1 MQKDVTTPDPSG
13 RGIGSGAAHSGVA
26 VPPVVQSRRT
36 SLLRMLLLPLL
47 LALVLI
53 VFIMMGR
60 DRLVQNNY
68 LEGMQE
74 LGRQIQQYQ
83 AVHKKLPT
91 KQEIT
96 TFPIYKRMNLQAIQ
110 YDETHII
117 SGCPDDTILAYTNPI
132 QLRFRKSGLAALSV
146 GGKVDWIDQEELK
159 RRLEVRERYY
169 NQKIM
174 P

>member
-1 MQKDVTTPDPSG
+1 MQKNSTHSEPTSG
-13 RGIGSGAAHSGVA
+13 GIGPVTAHSGSVL
-26 VPPVVQSRRT
+26 PPVVQSRRIN
-36 SLLRMLLLPLL
+36 LLRMLLLPLL
-47 LALVLI
+47 LAILLI

-96 TFPIYKRMNLQAIQ
+96 AFPIYKRMNLESIQ

-117 SGCPDDTILAYTNPI
+117 SGCPEDTILAYTNPI
-132 QLRFRKSGLAALSV
+132 RLRFRKSGLAALSV

-169 NQKIM
+169 NQKII